1 MMNGSGASMFTE
13 RVSMQLNPNRTVL
26 AGVFGA
32 IAMAAVLA
40 AGPLVAAG
48 EVFREIRVEPSPLVF
63 SGPGSARRIL
73 VTGIMTTG
81 EKRDLTAEA
90 RYDDPAGL
98 VEVQGNGFL
107 HPREPGETTLQVTAE
122 ALSVD
127 LPVRIEPAR
136 EQPTTFLKD
145 VLPVINKVG
154 CTNGMC
160 HGAAKGKNGFKLSL
174 RGYDPRFD
182 YQSLLYDMSG
192 RRFNRADPARSLM
205 LAKPAQQVA
214 HGGGLR
220 LPPDSPYYDTLL
232 QWITDGVPF
241 GEESTD
247 RVRRLEVLPEE
258 VFLTAPG
265 QKQSVVILA
274 EYVDGSLRDVT
285 REAHLGSSNTEAIAV
300 TDGAVVEGERVGEGA
315 LLVRY
320 EGKFVTVPVTV
331 LNPSSGFE
339 WRPLPQ
345 YNYIDRLVD
354 GKLER
359 IRVQPSPPASD
370 SNFLRRVSLDLTGRL
385 PRPEEV
391 RAFLEDPAGPQEK
404 RREVID
410 RLMGSDAY
418 VDHWT
423 LKWGDLLR
431 NNRKFLGHKGIWSFQ
446 EWIRQSVA
454 ENKPYHELVRELL
467 ASKGSTGENPAVN
480 YFRVARTPQDAM
492 ETTTQL
498 FLGVRM
504 VCAQCHD
511 HPFERWTQDQ
521 YFQMAAFFSAIG
533 IRPGFK
539 SGEEIVYEKRR
550 DAELKHPKDGRVVEP
565 EYLVPV
571 KGAPA
576 VKGEGDQRP
585 ALVEWLTSK
594 ENPFFARAVANRVWS
609 YFFGRGIIEPVDDI
623 RASNPAVNAPLLD
636 ALAQD
641 LKDHDYDLQHLMRT
655 IVESRTY
662 QASIRTNSW
671 NENDGINF
679 SRRIPRRLS
688 AEQLADAISA
698 ATGSRVEFETVPD
711 DSRAAQLPDPHVEN
725 GEFLDLFGRPQ
736 RDQPCECERKSDMS
750 LSQALNLVNGPTV
763 GRAVADPE
771 GRIASLV
778 LEGVSDRELIEDLYL
793 STLSRPPTAPEFASA
808 ALLFQ
813 ERESR
818 AGTAQDLLWALLNS
832 NAFLFNR

>member
-1 MMNGSGASMFTE
+1 MFTV
-13 RVSMQLNPNRTVL
+13 RVLMRLVPVSAMF
-26 AGVFGA
+26 AGVFWALIPSSALGA
-32 IAMAAVLA
+32 GVPAAAIEEL
-40 AGPLVAAG
+40 
-48 EVFREIRVEPSPLVF
+48 REIRVEPSPLVF
-63 SGPGSARRIL
+63 SGPGSVRRIL
-73 VTGIMTTG
+73 VTGITATG
-81 EKRDLTAEA
+81 ERRDLTATADYE
-90 RYDDPAGL
+90 DPAGL
-98 VEVQGNGFL
+98 VEVQGDGYL
-107 HPREPGETTLQVTAE
+107 HPKKSGETTLRVTAE
-122 ALSVD
+122 ALVAD
-127 LPVRIEPAR
+127 VAVRIEPAR

-145 VLPVINKVG
+145 VLPVINKAG
-154 CTNGMC
+154 CTQGVC

-205 LAKPAQQVA
+205 LAKPTQEVA

-220 LPPDSPYYDTLL
+220 LKPDSRYYDTLL
-232 QWITDGVPF
+232 QWITDGVPY
-241 GEESTD
+241 GEDSTD
-247 RVRRLEVLPEE
+247 RVRQLEVLPEE

-265 QKQSVVILA
+265 RKQSVVVLA
-274 EYVDGSLRDVT
+274 EYEDGSLRDVT

-300 TDGAVVEGERVGEGA
+300 TDGAMVEGQRVGEGA

-331 LNPSSGFE
+331 LNPSSGFQ

-345 YNYIDRLVD
+345 YNYIDELVD

-359 IRVQPSPPASD
+359 IRVQPSPPVAD
-370 SNFLRRVSLDLTGRL
+370 SEFLRRVSLDLTGRL
-385 PRPEEV
+385 PGPEEI
-391 RAFLEDPAGPQEK
+391 RAFLADPADRQEK
-404 RREVID
+404 RTRAID
-410 RLMGSDAY
+410 RLIGSDAY

-431 NNRKFLGHKGIWSFQ
+431 NNRKFLGHKGIWSFR

-454 ENKPYHELVRELL
+454 ENKPYDQLVRELL
-467 ASKGSTGENPAVN
+467 ASRGSTLENPAVN

-511 HPFERWTQDQ
+511 HPFEKWTQDQ
-521 YFQMAAFFSAIG
+521 YFQMSAFFSAIG

-539 SGEEIVYEKRR
+539 SGEEIVYEKRQ

-565 EYLVPV
+565 RYLLPV
-571 KGAPA
+571 QGAP
-576 VKGEGDQRP
+576 KLDGTGDQRP

-594 ENPFFARAVANRVWS
+594 QNPFFARAVANRVWS

-641 LKDHDYDLQHLMRT
+641 MKDHDYDLQHLIRT

-763 GRAVADPE
+763 GRAVADPQ
-771 GRIASLV
+771 GRVASLI
-778 LEGVSDRELIEDLYL
+778 LGGASDRELIEDLYL
-793 STLSRPPTAPEFASA
+793 STLSRPPTETEFASA
-808 ALLFQ
+808 ARLFE
-813 ERESR
+813 ERDSR

>member
-1 MMNGSGASMFTE
+1 M
-13 RVSMQLNPNRTVL
+13 RLNRTRAVL
-26 AGVFGA
+26 AGMFWTLMS
-32 IAMAAVLA
+32 IAALGGGTPAAA
-40 AGPLVAAG
+40 R
-48 EVFREIRVEPSPLVF
+48 EEFREIRVEPSDLVF
-63 SGPGSARRIL
+63 SGPGSVRRIL
-73 VTGIMTTG
+73 VTGITGTG

-90 RYDDPAGL
+90 RYEDPAGL
-98 VEVQGNGFL
+98 VEVEGQGFL
-107 HPREPGETTLQVTAE
+107 HPRASGETTLRVMAA
-122 ALSVD
+122 ALSAD
-127 LPVRIEPAR
+127 LPVRINPAL

-154 CTNGMC
+154 CTQGVC

-205 LAKPAQQVA
+205 LAKPTQEVA
-214 HGGGLR
+214 HGGGLMLKR
-220 LPPDSPYYDTLL
+220 DSRYYDTLL
-232 QWITDGVPF
+232 QWITDGVPY
-241 GEESTD
+241 GEESAD
-247 RVRRLEVLPEE
+247 RVQRLEVLPDE

-265 QKQSVVILA
+265 QKQSVVVLA
-274 EYVDGSLRDVT
+274 EFMDGSLRDVT

-339 WRPLPQ
+339 WRPQPQ

-370 SNFLRRVSLDLTGRL
+370 SEFLRRVSLDLTGRL
-385 PRPEEV
+385 PSPGEV
-391 RAFLEDPAGPQEK
+391 RAFLADPADRQEK
-404 RREVID
+404 RTRAID
-410 RLMGSDAY
+410 RLIGSDDY

-431 NNRKFLGHKGIWSFQ
+431 NNRKFLGHKGIWSFR

-454 ENKPYHELVRELL
+454 DNKPYDRLVRELL
-467 ASKGSTGENPAVN
+467 ASKGSTLENPAVN

-511 HPFERWTQDQ
+511 HPFEKWTQDQ
-521 YFQMAAFFSAIG
+521 YFQMSAFFSAIG

-539 SGEEIVYEKRR
+539 SGEEIVYEKRQ

-565 EYLVPV
+565 DYLVPV
-571 KGAPA
+571 EGAPA
-576 VKGEGDQRP
+576 LKAGGDQRP

-636 ALAQD
+636 ALAED
-641 LKDHDYDLQHLMRT
+641 LKEHNYDLQRLMRT

-662 QASIRTNSW
+662 QASIQTNAW

-698 ATGSRVEFETVPD
+698 ATGSQVEFETIPD

-736 RDQPCECERKSDMS
+736 RDQPCECERKGDMS

-763 GRAVADPE
+763 GRAVADPG
-771 GRIASLV
+771 GRISSLI
-778 LEGVSDRELIEDLYL
+778 LEGASDRELIEDLYL
-793 STLSRPPTAPEFASA
+793 STLSRPPTEPEYASA

>member
-1 MMNGSGASMFTE
+1 MFTV
-13 RVSMQLNPNRTVL
+13 RVVMRLVPVSAMF
-26 AGVFGA
+26 AGVFWALIPSSALGA
-32 IAMAAVLA
+32 GAPAAAIEEL
-40 AGPLVAAG
+40 
-48 EVFREIRVEPSPLVF
+48 REIRVEPSPLVF
-63 SGPGSARRIL
+63 SGPGSVRRIL
-73 VTGIMTTG
+73 VTGITATG
-81 EKRDLTAEA
+81 ERRDLTATADYE
-90 RYDDPAGL
+90 DPAGL
-98 VEVQGNGFL
+98 VEVQGDGYL
-107 HPREPGETTLQVTAE
+107 HPKKSGETTLRVTAE
-122 ALSVD
+122 ALVAD
-127 LPVRIEPAR
+127 VAVRIEPAR

-154 CTNGMC
+154 CTQGVC

-205 LAKPAQQVA
+205 LAKPTQEVA

-220 LPPDSPYYDTLL
+220 LKPDSRYYDTLL
-232 QWITDGVPF
+232 QWITDGVPY
-241 GEESTD
+241 GEDSTD
-247 RVRRLEVLPEE
+247 RVRQLEVLPEE

-265 QKQSVVILA
+265 RKQSVVVLA
-274 EYVDGSLRDVT
+274 EYEDGSLRDVT

-300 TDGAVVEGERVGEGA
+300 TDGAMVEGQRVGEGA

-331 LNPSSGFE
+331 LNPSSGFQ

-345 YNYIDRLVD
+345 YNYIDELVD

-359 IRVQPSPPASD
+359 IRVQPSPPVADSD
-370 SNFLRRVSLDLTGRL
+370 FLRRVSLDLTGRL
-385 PRPEEV
+385 PGPEEI
-391 RAFLEDPAGPQEK
+391 RAFLADPADRQEK
-404 RREVID
+404 RTRAIE
-410 RLMGSDAY
+410 RLIGSGAY

-431 NNRKFLGHKGIWSFQ
+431 NNRKFLGHKGIWSFR

-454 ENKPYHELVRELL
+454 ENKPYDQLVRELL
-467 ASKGSTGENPAVN
+467 ASRGSTLENPAVN

-511 HPFERWTQDQ
+511 HPFEKWTQDQ
-521 YFQMAAFFSAIG
+521 YFQMSAFFSAIG

-539 SGEEIVYEKRR
+539 SGEEIVYEKRQ

-565 EYLVPV
+565 RYLLPV
-571 KGAPA
+571 QGAP
-576 VKGEGDQRP
+576 KLDGTGDQRP

-594 ENPFFARAVANRVWS
+594 QNPFFARAVANRVWS

-736 RDQPCECERKSDMS
+736 RDQPCECERNSDMS

-763 GRAVADPE
+763 GRAVADPQ
-771 GRIASLV
+771 GRVASLI
-778 LEGVSDRELIEDLYL
+778 LGGASDRELIEDLYL
-793 STLSRPPTAPEFASA
+793 STLSRPPTESEFASA
-808 ALLFQ
+808 ARLFE
-813 ERESR
+813 ERDSR

>member
-1 MMNGSGASMFTE
+1 MFTVRVLKRLVPISAMFAGLLWALIPSSALGSGAT
-13 RVSMQLNPNRTVL
+13 
-26 AGVFGA
+26 GA
-32 IAMAAVLA
+32 TI
-40 AGPLVAAG
+40 
-48 EVFREIRVEPSPLVF
+48 EEFQEIRVEPSPLVF
-63 SGPGSARRIL
+63 SGPGSVRRIL
-73 VTGIMTTG
+73 VTGITATG
-81 EKRDLTAEA
+81 ERRDLTATADYE
-90 RYDDPAGL
+90 DPAGL
-98 VEVQGNGFL
+98 VEVQGKGYL
-107 HPREPGETTLQVTAE
+107 HPKKSGETTLRVTAE
-122 ALSVD
+122 AFVAD
-127 LPVRIEPAR
+127 VAVRIEPAR

-154 CTNGMC
+154 CTQGVC

-205 LAKPAQQVA
+205 LAKPTQEVA
-214 HGGGLR
+214 HGGGLMLKR
-220 LPPDSPYYDTLL
+220 DSRYYDTLL
-232 QWITDGVPF
+232 QWITDGVPY
-241 GEESTD
+241 GEDSTD

-265 QKQSVVILA
+265 RRQSVVVLA

-300 TDGAVVEGERVGEGA
+300 TDGAVVEGQRVGEGA

-345 YNYIDRLVD
+345 YNYIDELVD

-359 IRVQPSPPASD
+359 IRVQPSPPVAD
-370 SNFLRRVSLDLTGRL
+370 SEFLRRVSLDLTGRL
-385 PRPEEV
+385 PGPEEI
-391 RAFLEDPAGPQEK
+391 RAFLADPADRQNK
-404 RREVID
+404 RLEAID

-431 NNRKFLGHKGIWSFQ
+431 NNRKFLGHKGIWSFR

-454 ENKPYHELVRELL
+454 ENKPYDQLVRELL
-467 ASKGSTGENPAVN
+467 ASKGSTLENPAVN

-511 HPFERWTQDQ
+511 HPFEKWTQDQ
-521 YFQMAAFFSAIG
+521 YFQMSAFFSAIG

-539 SGEEIVYEKRR
+539 SGEEIVYEKRQ
-550 DAELKHPKDGRVVEP
+550 DADLKHPKDGRVVEP
-565 EYLVPV
+565 RYLLPV
-571 KGAPA
+571 KGAP
-576 VKGEGDQRP
+576 KLDGTGDQRP

-641 LKDHDYDLQHLMRT
+641 LKDHDYDLQRLMRT

-662 QASIRTNSW
+662 QASIRTNAW

-698 ATGSRVEFETVPD
+698 ATGSRVEFETVPE

-736 RDQPCECERKSDMS
+736 RDQPCECERRSDMS
-750 LSQALNLVNGPTV
+750 LSQALNLVNGPMV
-763 GRAVADPE
+763 GRAVADPQ
-771 GRIASLV
+771 GRVASLI
-778 LEGVSDRELIEDLYL
+778 LGGASDRELIEDLYL
-793 STLSRPPTAPEFASA
+793 STLSRPPTESEYASA

-813 ERESR
+813 ERQSR

>member
-1 MMNGSGASMFTE
+1 MVTM
-13 RVSMQLNPNRTVL
+13 RRSMQLIPMR
-26 AGVFGA
+26 
-32 IAMAAVLA
+32 AVLA
-40 AGPLVAAG
+40 AALWSLMAAALPGAGTPVAAS
-48 EVFREIRVEPSPLVF
+48 EEFQEIRVEPSPLVF
-63 SGPGSARRIL
+63 PGPGSVRRVL
-73 VTGIMTTG
+73 VSGITAAG
-81 EKRDLTAEA
+81 ERRDLTATASYE
-90 RYDDPAGL
+90 DPGGL
-98 VEVQGNGFL
+98 VEAHGQGYL
-107 HPREPGETTLQVTAE
+107 HPGKPGETTLRVTAG
-122 ALSVD
+122 ALSAD
-127 LPVRIEPAR
+127 LPVRIEPGR
-136 EQPTTFLKD
+136 EGSTTFLKD
-145 VLPVINKVG
+145 VLPVINKAG
-154 CTNGMC
+154 CTQGIC
-160 HGAAKGKNGFKLSL
+160 HGAAKGRNGFKLSL

-192 RRFNRADPARSLM
+192 RRFNRADPAQSLM
-205 LAKPAQQVA
+205 LAKPTQEVA

-220 LPPDSPYYDTLL
+220 LKRDSRYYDTLL
-232 QWITDGVPF
+232 KWISDGVPY
-241 GEESTD
+241 GEDSTD
-247 RVRRLEVLPEE
+247 RVRKLEVLPGE

-265 QKQSVVILA
+265 QRQSVVVLA
-274 EYVDGSLRDVT
+274 EYEDGSLRDVT

-300 TDGAVVEGERVGEGA
+300 TDGAVVQGERVGEGA

-331 LNPSSGFE
+331 LNPSSGFV

-359 IRVQPSPPASD
+359 IRVQPSAAASD
-370 SNFLRRVSLDLTGRL
+370 SDFLRRVSLDLTGRL
-385 PRPEEV
+385 PSPEEV
-391 RAFLEDPAGPQEK
+391 RAFLEDPADRQEK
-404 RREVID
+404 RTRVID

-454 ENKPYHELVRELL
+454 DNKPYDELVRELL
-467 ASKGSTGENPAVN
+467 ASTGSTGENPAVN
-480 YFRVARTPQDAM
+480 YYRVARTPQDAM

-511 HPFERWTQDQ
+511 HPFEKWTQDQ
-521 YFQMAAFFSAIG
+521 YFQMSAFFSAIG

-539 SGEEIVYEKRR
+539 SGEEIVYEKRQ

-571 KGAPA
+571 EGAPA
-576 VKGEGDQRP
+576 LESAGDQRP

-594 ENPFFARAVANRVWS
+594 QNPFFARAVANRIWS

-662 QASIRTNSW
+662 QASIQTNSW

-763 GRAVADPE
+763 GRAVADPG
-771 GRIASLV
+771 GRIASLI
-778 LEGVSDRELIEDLYL
+778 LGGATDRELIEDLYL
-793 STLSRPPTAPEFASA
+793 STLSRPPTDPEFASA
-808 ALLFQ
+808 ARLFE
-813 ERESR
+813 ERDSR